1 MNSVM
6 ILLLF
11 FVNANSVF
19 AIKPWTNE
27 KPVYY
32 NEAEWGD
39 FPYVHEK

>member
-1 MNSVM
+1 M